1 MSTEIASS
9 RLRRARLGVSLL
21 FMANG
26 AMWANVVPRLP
37 EIRERLDV
45 GYTAFGLA
53 VGFGTVGGIVL
64 GLIAAS
70 SVRRFGS
77 ARVAAIALALQ
88 AIAVLAAATSHSVW
102 LFAGF
107 LFLNG
112 ALDANTDVAQNAQG
126 MGLQRA
132 LKRSIINSLHA
143 MWSAGAAVGGL
154 LGVAAI
160 GLGLSITTH
169 ALIATVIFLAVAI
182 AGYRLMLGPGTG
194 IDREQPESAPAD
206 SGQRRLFASRAALVA
221 VGMLGLVAIAGAAVE
236 DAGFTWS
243 SSYLKDE
250 LGASG
255 EIAGMGLVGL
265 MALHFIGRIAGD
277 RLVDRFGERAVART
291 GGAVTAIG
299 MAVALAWPTIP
310 GTIIGFSLAG
320 LGVATTVPAAF
331 AASDDVPGL
340 KHGTGIT
347 LVSWMLR
354 ISFLAGPPLVGFIG
368 DHVSLRVGLLT
379 VPLAGL
385 AVVFLAASL
394 HGRDDAPSP
403 SVAARVD
410 I

>member
-1 MSTEIASS
+1 MTTVIAAS

-21 FMANG
+21 FLVNG
-26 AMWANVVPRLP
+26 AMWANFVPRLP

-45 GYTAFGLA
+45 GYTAFGMA
-53 VGFGTVGGIVL
+53 VGFGTVGGIAL
-64 GLIAAS
+64 GLVAAS
-70 SVRRFGS
+70 FVRRFGS
-77 ARVAAIALALQ
+77 ARVAAVALALQ
-88 AIAVLAAATSHSVW
+88 SLAVFGAATSHSVW

-126 MGLQRA
+126 MGIQRA
-132 LKRSIINSLHA
+132 IKRSIINSLHA
-143 MWSAGAAVGGL
+143 MWSAGAALGGL

-160 GLGLSITTH
+160 GLGLGITTH
-169 ALIATVIFLAVAI
+169 ALIACSLFLAVAF
-182 AGYRLMLGPGTG
+182 AAHRLMLGPGTG
-194 IDREQPESAPAD
+194 IDKEQAHTTPAD
-206 SGQRRLFASRAALVA
+206 GGQRRLFASRAPLVA

-250 LGASG
+250 LGSSG

-265 MALHFIGRIAGD
+265 MTLHFIGRISGD

-291 GGAVTAIG
+291 GGAITAVG
-299 MAVALAWPTIP
+299 MALALAWPTVP

-331 AASDDVPGL
+331 AASDDIPGL

-354 ISFLAGPPLVGFIG
+354 ISFMAGPPLVGFIG
-368 DHVSLRVGLLT
+368 DHVSLRVGLLS

-394 HGRDDAPSP
+394 RGRDEGPGAP
-403 SVAARVD
+403 VAARVD